1 MTAGQ
6 QFGPLSNVKIV
17 DLSMWWSGPLTTQLF
32 ALMGAE
38 VIKVESI
45 QRIDGWRLA
54 VRMMADAGHESAH
67 IFNGVNLNKRG
78 ITLDL
83 SNEEGRK
90 LLRRLV
96 ERADALVENYSPRVM
111 GNLGLT
117 DEVLREWNP
126 NLVILSM
133 PAFGLTGPWRDYVGF
148 APTIEQLS
156 GLPELTGEQDGPP
169 VLSGHSVADPT
180 AGLTGCLALLAAL
193 RRAKAT
199 GRGCH
204 VDLSQLEALTFL
216 LGPALLAEQLTGS
229 PPPRYGNSH
238 PSAAPHGVYPCKGD
252 EQWVVLSIRTDS
264 EWASLCSAIGRTDLV
279 SDARFS
285 DGISRWRNRQLL
297 DEAISEWT
305 AERTNIEAA
314 EALQQAG
321 VPAGPVYWPSQL
333 MADTHLRERGYLVE
347 LDRDVVGR
355 HPYPGVPFRF
365 SRTPGRVVS
374 PAPTLGQH
382 NQDILQGLLG
392 LSQEEIE
399 ALRKAQVIGEQPLD

>member
-1 MTAGQ
+1 MIANQ
-6 QFGPLSNVKIV
+6 PFGPLSNIKIV

-54 VRMMADAGHESAH
+54 VKMMADAGHESAH
-67 IFNGVNLNKRG
+67 IFNGVNLNKQG

-117 DEVLREWNP
+117 DDVLYEWNP

-156 GLPELTGEQDGPP
+156 GLPELTGERDGPP

-180 AGLTGCLALLAAL
+180 AGLSGCLALLAAL

-216 LGPALLAEQLTGS
+216 LGPALVAEQLTGS
-229 PPPRYGNSH
+229 PPPRYGNGH
-238 PSAAPHGVYPCKGD
+238 PSAAPHGVYPCEGE
-252 EQWVVLSIRTDS
+252 EQWVVLSVRTDS
-264 EWASLCSAIGRTDLV
+264 EWTSLCDAIGRPELAGDT
-279 SDARFS
+279 RFS
-285 DGISRWRNRQLL
+285 DALNRWRNQRQLDDL
-297 DEAISEWT
+297 IGAWT
-305 AERTNIEAA
+305 ARHSNTRAA
-314 EALQQAG
+314 ELLQEAG
-321 VPAGPVYWPSQL
+321 VPSGPVYWPSQL
-333 MADTHLRERGYLVE
+333 LADPHLRERGYFVE

-355 HPYPGVPFRF
+355 HPYPGIPFRF

-374 PAPTLGQH
+374 AAPTLGQH
-382 NQDILQGLLG
+382 NQAILQGLLG
-392 LSQEEIE
+392 LSQEQID
-399 ALRKAQVIGEQPLD
+399 ALRAAQVIGEQPLE